1 MKNWIGLRPRAVV
14 GNGDQTVLPRL
25 LELIRGQKVLIPGKG
40 DAILDVTCMEN
51 FLDAVESAISP
62 QESAK
67 GKFYNISNGDPRP
80 FSELIMTLAENKFG
94 SIKARHIPLLPL
106 RISASFSSFFHRV
119 IPFTKSEPRLTHYS
133 LDQITRP
140 LFLDIEA
147 SKNALNWSPAQSFEE
162 CVEELL

>member
-119 IPFTKSEPRLTHYS
+119 PSFYLQSHHCHDHERLQQSPLLS
-133 LDQITRP
+133 LTIM
-140 LFLDIEA
+140 
-147 SKNALNWSPAQSFEE
+147 LN
-162 CVEELL
+162 LNLIL